1 MHNTHANYEYSAAY
15 NAVRDIVIEM
25 LEPPCYS
32 QTKADLA
39 HVIELVRTLDILRD
53 DYAATCERQRLEIAK
68 ESTETNSPEESPF

>member
-32 QTKADLA
+32 QTKADLT

-53 DYAATCERQRLEIAK
+53 GYAAACERQRLEIVK
-68 ESTETNSPEESPF
+68 ESTETNSPEEAPF